1 VFARRSQSIAASST
15 RHNWRIARFAETIFS
30 FEYARARFGTMNAGR
45 SVVKVGEPKPMK
57 KTALLAFASI
67 VVATPSVAKSHHHY
81 LDHHH
86 LVRRD
91 ASHHRGYAER
101 PANSEPASAHARIT
115 CEMVRAYV
123 AQVGAVQARAM
134 ALSAGMTASDERRAI
149 HCLENG
155 A

>member
-1 VFARRSQSIAASST
+1 
-15 RHNWRIARFAETIFS
+15 
-30 FEYARARFGTMNAGR
+30 
-45 SVVKVGEPKPMK
+45 MK
-57 KTALLAFASI
+57 KTALLALLSTLVSTLASI
-67 VVATPSVAKSHHHY
+67 VVATSSMAKTHHHY
-81 LDHHH
+81 LDRHH

-91 ASHHRGYAER
+91 APHHRGYAER
-101 PANSEPASAHARIT
+101 PAGAEPTSSHARIT